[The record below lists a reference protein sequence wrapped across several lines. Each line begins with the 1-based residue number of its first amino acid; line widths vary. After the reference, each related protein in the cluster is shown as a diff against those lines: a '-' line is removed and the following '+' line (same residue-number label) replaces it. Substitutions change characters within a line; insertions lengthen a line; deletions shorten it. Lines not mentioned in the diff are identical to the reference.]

1 MLTARGWWFLALST
15 AVLVAGVSELGRYT
29 PLVPVL
35 GLMLTGWVLSEW
47 FLFAYRTHHAVDRLR
62 LDRVLLQG
70 GRVVPAAW
78 VGVPVT
84 VRATVTNTG
93 TGRLPFALLID
104 RLPADAVPT
113 AGAACREASLEPGD
127 SARVEYALR
136 PDAPGEL
143 RFEGLTVHVADLAGL
158 FYRRAFL
165 RVPAEYLV
173 LPPLAQH
180 DARRRTVKRFNAL
193 PPPGI
198 HRLRKPGS
206 GDELLDLRDYAP
218 GDPPKTIAWKASARR
233 GTLITRVIESDVPVR
248 CVVFVDASDA
258 ARLGPPGRSS
268 VVRFAGVAAAVVQ
281 AAAGNRDL
289 VGLTVVTD
297 AAMRVIPPARTKVH
311 VLKLLHALTAAAAGL
326 PAPLEADAEVTAR
339 HALPLAQEL
348 YPDRLDKSVNS
359 LPFGL
364 FWMPV
369 TDSRWFVV
377 IVGLLLAPLL
387 FLSKDVLEFAAEVAR
402 TFANPGKAWMVFAGL
417 AVAPGALMGSIWV
430 LHGVRGF
437 LKPRMGRTA
446 RRKQLATLFAA
457 LDRAGPAT
465 VERYLHDDGEF
476 TRRAGDFLHAHRVR
490 LPANLYAADG
500 TSRYRNPARLVTLAN
515 AVTKTLSHARDNEL
529 YVVLVDL
536 TDLAADL
543 EPLLKAVRA
552 ARARHHTVL
561 VLLPWPADVPWAD
574 GTPARGR
581 VKLATLVREVLDK
594 RTRQNFELARRL
606 LTKAGATV
614 LRLDAADSVR
624 LVLARL
630 DQVRAAGVRR

>member
-1 MLTARGWWFLALST
+1 LLTARGWWFLVLS
-15 AVLVAGVSELGRYT
+15 AGVLLAGVLALGKYT
-29 PLVPVL
+29 PVVPLL
-35 GLMLTGWVLSEW
+35 GLTLTGWVLTEW
-47 FLFAYRTHHAVDRLR
+47 LLFAYRTHHAADRLR

-70 GRVVPAAW
+70 GRPVPAAW
-78 VGVPVT
+78 VGVPVA

-93 TGRLPFALLID
+93 TARLPFVLLVD
-104 RLPADAVPT
+104 RLPADAAP
-113 AGAACREASLEPGD
+113 AEGDAFREASLGPGE
-127 SARVEYALR
+127 SARVEYTLR
-136 PDAPGEL
+136 PDAPGRL

-158 FYRRAFL
+158 FYRRVFL

-218 GDPPKTIAWKASARR
+218 GDPPKMIAWKASARR

-248 CVVFVDASDA
+248 CVVFVDGSDA
-258 ARLGPPGRSS
+258 ARLGPPGRSP

-297 AAMRVIPPARTKVH
+297 AGMTVTPPARTKVH
-311 VLKLLHALTAAAAGL
+311 VLKLLHALTAAAAEL
-326 PAPLEADAEVTAR
+326 PSPLDADAELTAR
-339 HALPLAQEL
+339 HAFPVAQEL
-348 YPDRLDKSVNS
+348 YPDRLDKAVNA

-364 FWMPV
+364 FWLPV
-369 TDSRWFVV
+369 ADSRWFLVV
-377 IVGLLLAPLL
+377 VALLFAPLL
-387 FLSKDVLEFAAEVAR
+387 LLSKDVLNLVAAFANLFAPPGKSWLLFAALSA
-402 TFANPGKAWMVFAGL
+402 L
-417 AVAPGALMGSIWV
+417 PGALVAAIWL

-457 LDRAGPAT
+457 LDRAGPAA
-465 VERYLHDDGEF
+465 VERALHDDGAF
-476 TRRAGDFLHAHRVR
+476 TRRAGEFLHAHRVR
-490 LPANLYAADG
+490 LPLNLYAPDG
-500 TSRYRNPARLVTLAN
+500 TSRYRNPARLLTLAN
-515 AVTKTLSHARDNEL
+515 AVTRTLSHARDNEL

-536 TDLAADL
+536 TDLAGDL

-561 VLLPWPADVPWAD
+561 VLLPWPADVPWVEP
-574 GTPARGR
+574 PAAPAKVR
-581 VKLATLVREVLDK
+581 LATLVRGVLAG
-594 RTRQNFELARRL
+594 RARRNFELARRH
-606 LTKAGATV
+606 LTTAGATV

-624 LVLARL
+624 LVLQRL

>member
-1 MLTARGWWFLALST
+1 MLTARGWWFLVLS
-15 AVLVAGVSELGRYT
+15 AGVLLAGVLALGKYT
-29 PLVPVL
+29 PVVPLL
-35 GLMLTGWVLSEW
+35 GLTLTGWVLIEW
-47 FLFAYRTHHAVDRLR
+47 LLFAYRTHHAADRLR

-70 GRVVPAAW
+70 GRPVPAAW
-78 VGVPVT
+78 VGVPVA

-93 TGRLPFALLID
+93 TARLPFVLLVD
-104 RLPADAVPT
+104 RLPADAAP
-113 AGAACREASLEPGD
+113 AEGDAFREASLGPGE
-127 SARVEYALR
+127 SARVEYTLR
-136 PDAPGEL
+136 PDAPGRL

-158 FYRRAFL
+158 FYRRVFL
-165 RVPAEYLV
+165 RVPAVYLV
-173 LPPLAQH
+173 LPPLAAH

-218 GDPPKTIAWKASARR
+218 GDPPKMIAWKASARR

-258 ARLGPPGRSS
+258 ARLGPPGRSP
-268 VVRFAGVAAAVVQ
+268 VARFAGVAAAVVQ
-281 AAAGNRDL
+281 AAAANRDL

-297 AAMRVIPPARTKVH
+297 AAMTVTPPARTKVH
-311 VLKLLHALTAAAAGL
+311 VLKLLHALTAAAAEL
-326 PAPLEADAEVTAR
+326 PAALDLDAEVAAR
-339 HALPLAQEL
+339 HALPVAQEL
-348 YPDRLDKSVNS
+348 YPDRLDRGVNA

-369 TDSRWFVV
+369 ADSRWLLV
-377 IVGLLLAPLL
+377 IVALFFAPLL
-387 FLSKDVLEFAAEVAR
+387 MLNRHVTEFVAEVAR
-402 TFANPGKAWMVFAGL
+402 TFAPGRSWLLFL
-417 AVAPGALMGSIWV
+417 AVSVTPAVLMASVWL

-446 RRKQLATLFAA
+446 RRKQLATLFAS
-457 LDRAGPAT
+457 LDRAGPAA
-465 VERYLHDDGEF
+465 VERALHDDGVF
-476 TRRAGDFLHAHRVR
+476 TRRAAEFLHAHRVR
-490 LPANLYAADG
+490 LPLSLYAADG
-500 TSRYRNPARLVTLAN
+500 TSRYRNPARLLTLAN
-515 AVTKTLSHARDNEL
+515 ALTRTLSHARDNEL

-561 VLLPWPADVPWAD
+561 ALLPWPADVPWAE
-574 GTPARGR
+574 GTPTPGKL
-581 VKLATLVREVLDK
+581 KLATLVRGVLSK
-594 RTRQNFELARRL
+594 RTRQNFESARRS
-606 LTKAGATV
+606 LTTAGATV

-624 LVLARL
+624 LVLERL